1 MFDRTK
7 TKKIRVGN
15 ISIGGANDI
24 VIQSMCNTKSENA
37 TTTINQILEL
47 EKVGCELVRITIPNE
62 ASANNIE
69 LIKSKIHIP
78 LVADIHF
85 DYKLAIMSAERGI
98 DKIRI
103 NPGNIGDESKVKQ
116 VIDICKKKGIP
127 IRVGVNSGSVSKD
140 ILAKYNGKVT
150 DDAIVESL
158 DNEIKI
164 LEKHDFEDI
173 VISVKSSNV
182 LSCINCYKKV
192 AEKYN
197 YPLHIGV
204 TEAGTIFS
212 GTIKSSIGLGIL
224 INDGIGDTMRVS
236 LSDNPINEIRVAKK
250 ILKTLGIRKEGIE
263 IISCP
268 TCGRTNIDIVK
279 ISNSVEDKI
288 DKLVADGLI
297 DKKLNI
303 KVAIMGCAVNG
314 PGEAKEADIGIA
326 GGNGEGLIFKKG
338 EIIKKVKEEE
348 LEEQLINHILEMKC

>member
-7 TKKIRVGN
+7 TIKIRVGN
-15 ISIGGANDI
+15 ISIGGNNDI
-24 VIQSMCNTKSENA
+24 VIQSMCNTKSEDA
-37 TTTINQILEL
+37 TASINQILEL

-69 LIKSKIHIP
+69 SIKSKIHIP

-140 ILAKYNGKVT
+140 ILAKYNGRVT

-164 LEKHDFEDI
+164 LEKYDFEDI

-224 INDGIGDTMRVS
+224 ISDGIGDTMRVS

-288 DKLVADGLI
+288 DKLVSDGLI

-348 LEEQLINHILEMKC
+348 LEKELINHILEMKC

>member
-1 MFDRTK
+1 MFDRIK

-15 ISIGGANDI
+15 ISIGGNNDI

-69 LIKSKIHIP
+69 SIKSKIHIP

-140 ILAKYNGKVT
+140 ILAKYNGRVT

-158 DNEIKI
+158 DNEIRI
-164 LEKHDFEDI
+164 LEKYDFNDI

-224 INDGIGDTMRVS
+224 ISDGIGDTMRVS

>member
-15 ISIGGANDI
+15 ISIGGNNDI
-24 VIQSMCNTKSENA
+24 VIQSMCNTKSEDA
-37 TTTINQILEL
+37 TATINQILEL

-62 ASANNIE
+62 TSANNIE
-69 LIKSKIHIP
+69 SIKSKIHIP

-140 ILAKYNGKVT
+140 ILAKYNGRVT

-158 DNEIKI
+158 DNEIRI
-164 LEKHDFEDI
+164 LEKYEFNDI

-182 LSCINCYKKV
+182 LSCINCYKIV

-279 ISNSVEDKI
+279 ISNSIEDKI

-348 LEEQLINHILEMKC
+348 LEEQLINYILEMKC

>member
-1 MFDRTK
+1 MFDRIK

-15 ISIGGANDI
+15 ISIGGNNDI
-24 VIQSMCNTKSENA
+24 VIQSMCNTKSEDA
-37 TTTINQILEL
+37 TATINQILEL

-69 LIKSKIHIP
+69 SIKSKIHIP

-140 ILAKYNGKVT
+140 ILAKYNGRVT

-224 INDGIGDTMRVS
+224 ISDGIGDTMRVS

-288 DKLVADGLI
+288 DKLVSDGLI